1 MSCKLQVAS
10 QRFLSEKNLRDL
22 PVLQL
27 PAKIFNRRITWS
39 VLVCFAQT
47 SLNPTLQKSGE
58 IKRRPAPFSLVL
70 LTKKL
75 INSRS
80 LKSNANDKMK
90 VNVFVIINIS
100 R

>member
-1 MSCKLQVAS
+1 M
-10 QRFLSEKNLRDL
+10 SEKNLRDL

-47 SLNPTLQKSGE
+47 SLNPTPQKSGE

-75 INSRS
+75 NNSRS

-90 VNVFVIINIS
+90 VKVFVMINLTIAI
-100 R
+100 